1 MHLSSILKE
10 YGVDI
15 KKTKLVRHPLNKTD
29 IRDVYERGMIEAY
42 QSSQSKNCFD
52 NCKYIAS
59 FVGTTGT
66 EAKFI
71 GLYEIVDT
79 IDGSEVMKHMPE
91 GYPYPDHFD
100 DTHRFYVMKKLETMS
115 DMDNKLIIDWG
126 KGALAWFQ
134 WAENDK
140 EVLSIASRD
149 EVPFPGYES
158 LILSYSEL
166 ANIVDGDIRYQ
177 KWREALSNVNGIYLI
192 CDTKHNKQY
201 IGSTYNDIGI
211 LGSWTEYVKTLDGGD
226 VGIRS
231 HLKQH
236 HDAHFGFQFTI
247 LKVLPKPISINE
259 ATQVESLYKNK
270 LCTRNEEYGLN
281 KN

>member
-79 IDGSEVMKHMPE
+79 IDGLEVMKHMPE

-158 LILSYSEL
+158 LILSYKEDKKDLWQTGNTYIRKEHIICAPICTL
-166 ANIVDGDIRYQ
+166 ASW
-177 KWREALSNVNGIYLI
+177 WR
-192 CDTKHNKQY
+192 
-201 IGSTYNDIGI
+201 ST
-211 LGSWTEYVKTLDGGD
+211 LRLMRTESS
-226 VGIRS
+226 R
-231 HLKQH
+231 
-236 HDAHFGFQFTI
+236 A
-247 LKVLPKPISINE
+247 
-259 ATQVESLYKNK
+259 
-270 LCTRNEEYGLN
+270 
-281 KN
+281 

>member
-1 MHLSSILKE
+1 MHLSSVFKE

-15 KKTKLVRHPLNKTD
+15 KNTKLVRHPLNKTD

-59 FVGTTGT
+59 FIGTSGT

-71 GLYEIVDT
+71 GLYEIIET
-79 IDGSEVMKHMPE
+79 IEGAAVRNHMPE

-100 DTHRFYVMKKLETMS
+100 ETHIYYAMKKMDVMS

-149 EVPFPGYES
+149 EIPFPGYEA
-158 LILSYSEL
+158 LILTYSDL

-192 CDTKHNKQY
+192 CDTKRNKQY

-211 LGSWTEYVKTLDGGD
+211 LGRWTEYVKTLDGGD
-226 VGIRS
+226 VGIKS
-231 HLKQH
+231 HLRKYP
-236 HDAHFGFQFTI
+236 DAHFDFQFTI
-247 LKVLPKPISINE
+247 LRVLPKPISINE
-259 ATQVESLYKNK
+259 ATQIESLYKNK
-270 LCTRNEEYGLN
+270 LCTRNEENGLN
-281 KN
+281 RN